1 MVEYKSSY
9 NDLLD
14 NESDMILLDN
24 DIKYE
29 SDITFWNDEEK
40 KLELRLFFLDN
51 PKAKIIYNKLMTPMT
66 FMEKLNVWFKNLIK
80 TKKTKKTYEN
90 WEIVSDELEITEE

>member
-80 TKKTKKTYEN
+80 TKKTYEN